1 VNFSSRNPRELVI
14 VYGAN
19 GFLGSVI
26 TKRLHK
32 SGIEVLAVVRPS
44 SNKNRI
50 EGLKNLEVIE
60 EESFNWPQLIEK
72 YKPGAIICAQWRG
85 VRKSDRED
93 LEMQKSNIQLFVD
106 LANATKKSNA
116 RAFICFGSQA
126 EVKESSDYI
135 DEAFYETGLSAYG
148 KVKAELHS
156 QLASLFE
163 GSDCRFIWARVFSV
177 YGPSDA
183 SDSLL
188 MRLFE
193 AELEGSNLVI
203 TNPSKFWSYLYEDDF
218 ASAVEQ
224 ILKNPD
230 ISGPVNVGNP
240 VLNQIKEI
248 VETWQGSSSAD
259 RIGFES
265 SQTNLGFFPKT
276 GKLEDIGWKPSISLE
291 EGIQRTRIALTERIN
306 PK

>member
-1 VNFSSRNPRELVI
+1 MNFSSSNPHELII

-32 SGIEVLAVVRPS
+32 SGMAVLAVIRPTS
-44 SNKNRI
+44 DKSRI
-50 EGLKNLEVIE
+50 EDLKNLEIIE
-60 EESFNWPQLIEK
+60 EESFNWPQLVEK
-72 YKPGAIICAQWRG
+72 YKPGVVICAQWRG
-85 VRKSDRED
+85 VPKSDRED
-93 LEMQKSNIQLFVD
+93 LEMQVSNIQPFVD

-126 EVKESSDYI
+126 EVKESSDFI
-135 DEAFYETGLSAYG
+135 NEAFYNSGVSAYG

-163 GSDCRFIWARVFSV
+163 DSDCRFIWARVFSV
-177 YGPSDA
+177 YGPSDT

-188 MRLFE
+188 VRLFE

-218 ASAVEQ
+218 ASAVEH

-230 ISGPVNVGNP
+230 ISGPVNVGYP
-240 VLNQIKEI
+240 IFSEIREI
-248 VETWQGSSSAD
+248 VAIWQGCSISD
-259 RIGFES
+259 RIDFELS
-265 SQTNLGFFPKT
+265 EANVGFFPKT
-276 GKLEDIGWKPSISLE
+276 GKLETIGWNPSISLMQ
-291 EGIQRTRIALTERIN
+291 GIQRTREALTKRFN